1 MSTGSGLDSQIM
13 FGQETTWGT
22 GVTPTR
28 SIEYNSETIKYDP
41 TWLEPTALHTGIK
54 YKRAPRAS
62 ISRTSV
68 SGDFMFDVNTLGMGM
83 LIRNMLGSTTATTT
97 LISGSAY
104 KQIHVPGDFRSLG
117 LTVQVGRP
125 EPGTGTR
132 VPFTYDGC
140 KIVKWAFSLKDNATP
155 NLQLSVDGQGETTAT
170 ALATPAFLS
179 GSTTY
184 NFSQASLK
192 LGGTASTSA
201 GETTIAGGTPIAAI
215 ATDISLSGSVPMAT
229 SRFGL
234 GNAGQKNEQL
244 ENGIPTITGKLS
256 TEFAK
261 TELYTPFQAG
271 TAMCL
276 QLDLVG
282 ATLGATTY
290 LFSIIIPA
298 IKIKAAPPNV
308 SGPDLVQMST
318 DFEVYSNEVDPV
330 IQFKIQSTEATV
342 V

>member
-1 MSTGSGLDSQIM
+1 MPTGSGLDSQIM
-13 FGQETTWGT
+13 FGQETVWGT

-28 SIEYNSETIKYDP
+28 SIEFNSETVKFDP
-41 TWLEPTALHTGIK
+41 TWLEPNSLHKGIK
-54 YKRAPRAS
+54 YKRQNRAS

-68 SGDFMFDVNTLGMGM
+68 SGDVAFDINTLGMGM
-83 LIRNMLGSTTATTT
+83 LVRNMLGSATATTT

-104 KQIHVPGDFRSLG
+104 KQIHTPGDFRG
-117 LTVQVGRP
+117 MGITVQVGRP
-125 EPGTGTR
+125 EPGTGTV

-140 KIVKWAFSLKDNATP
+140 KVSKWAFSLKDNDTP
-155 NLQLSVDGQGETTAT
+155 NLQLSFDGQGETTAT

-184 NFSQASLK
+184 NFSQAVLK

-215 ATDISLSGSVPMAT
+215 AKDISLAGAVPMANQ
-229 SRFGL
+229 RFGL
-234 GNAGQKNEQL
+234 GNGGQKNEQL

-330 IQFKIQSTEATV
+330 IQFKIISTEATV